1 MWSRVSAW
9 VPLVGLDVAGR
20 RCGRWRLEFWC
31 RCRMR
36 WEVWSKG
43 VGMVSQVVSDCG
55 CGWKVL
61 RKVSL
66 GASPRA
72 SLKVL
77 YRVLARVKI
86 NLFTVGVTDFF
97 HDVSR
102 KSILGWVII
111 NIHQ

>member
-1 MWSRVSAW
+1 MGCWWQCLIGTGCEMWSRVLAW

-20 RCGRWRLEFWC
+20 RCGRWRLAFRC

-36 WEVWSKG
+36 GEVWSKG
-43 VGMVSQVVSDCG
+43 VGVVSLVVSDRG

-66 GASPRA
+66 GVSLRA

-77 YRVLARVKI
+77 YRVLPRVKT
-86 NLFTVGVTDFF
+86 NLF
-97 HDVSR
+97 R
-102 KSILGWVII
+102 LP
-111 NIHQ
+111 